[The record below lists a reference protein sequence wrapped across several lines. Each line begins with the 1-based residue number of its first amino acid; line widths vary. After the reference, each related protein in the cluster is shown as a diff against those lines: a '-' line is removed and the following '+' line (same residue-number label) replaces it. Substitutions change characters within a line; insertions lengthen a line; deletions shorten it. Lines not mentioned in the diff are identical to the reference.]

1 MYGASCVERGGIRW
15 ILRLET
21 ALSCPFAASSIPP
34 VPNNPIEPPPTM
46 AEKHLEDS
54 LHDDDVGRK
63 NSILHAEVLAEPEL
77 MSGAYL
83 AEEREHNQTLW
94 VS

>member
-1 MYGASCVERGGIRW
+1 MF
-15 ILRLET
+15 LRRFLH
-21 ALSCPFAASSIPP
+21 LSSLQPQ
-34 VPNNPIEPPPTM
+34 PIELLPTM
-46 AEKHLEDS
+46 AEKYREES

-63 NSILHAEVLAEPEL
+63 NSILHAEVLTEPEL

-83 AEEREHNQTLW
+83 AEEREHNQSLW

>member
-1 MYGASCVERGGIRW
+1 MGLTCGARWYSMSIKIGDRPLMSVRRFLHPSSLQQHPIR
-15 ILRLET
+15 LLPAMT
-21 ALSCPFAASSIPP
+21 
-34 VPNNPIEPPPTM
+34 
-46 AEKHLEDS
+46 EKHLEDS

-83 AEEREHNQTLW
+83 AEEREHNQSLW

>member
-1 MYGASCVERGGIRW
+1 
-15 ILRLET
+15 
-21 ALSCPFAASSIPP
+21 
-34 VPNNPIEPPPTM
+34 M
-46 AEKHLEDS
+46 AEKHLEDA

-83 AEEREHNQTLW
+83 AEEREHNQTLL
-94 VS
+94 VSDMA

>member
-1 MYGASCVERGGIRW
+1 MSARRF
-15 ILRLET
+15 LH
-21 ALSCPFAASSIPP
+21 PFSLQQSP
-34 VPNNPIEPPPTM
+34 PIELSPTM

-94 VS
+94 VSRCGVEACWLRN